1 MTWLDTIFIILI
13 VLGAVRGLLTG
24 HLVTSLIL
32 FALWVTGIAVAVNFE
47 EQLGSSIGDYS
58 WAPLLAFFIILGIIL
73 LILYGSGIPAMVA
86 RNITWR
92 PPRWLDLIGGMVAG
106 GLIAAMMSGIIWR
119 VLDQIAYYMVT
130 ETSIGADNAFI
141 QLVQDSA
148 LRENLTAFV
157 DWFAPPVGIVI
168 GGILA
173 AVLVALAAFGRIR
186 RAEAEDDAYAAERD
200 LDRPKERDSDF
211 TRGMYRGSKS
221 GIDAPDS
228 ESRGREPP
236 EDRGSTR
243 DPGDSGYNR

>member
-1 MTWLDTIFIILI
+1 MTWLDTIFVILI

-24 HLVTSLIL
+24 HLVTSLII

-58 WAPLLAFFIILGIIL
+58 WAPLLGFFIILGIVL

-86 RNITWR
+86 RNIAWR
-92 PPRWLDLIGGMVAG
+92 PPRWLDLLGGMVAG

-119 VLDQIAYYMVT
+119 VLDQIAYYLLT
-130 ETSIGADNAFI
+130 ETSVGADNAFV
-141 QLVQDSA
+141 QLIQDSA

-186 RAEAEDDAYAAERD
+186 RAEDEDDAYAAERD
-200 LDRPKERDSDF
+200 LDRPRGRESDF
-211 TRGMYRGSKS
+211 TRGVYHGSRS
-221 GIDAPDS
+221 TGDAPDS
-228 ESRGREPP
+228 GHEGSEPP
-236 EDRGSTR
+236 QERGSTR
-243 DPGDSGYNR
+243 DTDDPDYNR

>member
-24 HLVTSLIL
+24 HLVTSLII

-58 WAPLLAFFIILGIIL
+58 WAPLLGFFIILGIVL

-86 RNITWR
+86 RNIAWR

-119 VLDQIAYYMVT
+119 VLDQIAYYLVT
-130 ETSIGADNAFI
+130 ETSVGADNAFV
-141 QLVQDSA
+141 QLVLDSA

-157 DWFAPPVGIVI
+157 DWFAPPVGVVI

-200 LDRPKERDSDF
+200 LDRPKGRESEF
-211 TRGMYRGSKS
+211 TRGVYRGSRS
-221 GIDAPDS
+221 TIDEREGEATNREMPDDT
-228 ESRGREPP
+228 
-236 EDRGSTR
+236 DRDR
-243 DPGDSGYNR
+243 

>member
-1 MTWLDTIFIILI
+1 MTWLDTIFVILI

-24 HLVTSLIL
+24 HLVTSLII

-47 EQLGSSIGDYS
+47 DQLGSSIGDYS
-58 WAPLLAFFIILGIIL
+58 WAPLLAFFIILGIVL

-86 RNITWR
+86 RNIAWR
-92 PPRWLDLIGGMVAG
+92 PPRWLDLLGGMVVG

-119 VLDQIAYYMVT
+119 ILDEVAFYLLT
-130 ETSIGADNAFI
+130 ETSVGPENAFI

-173 AVLVALAAFGRIR
+173 AALVALAAFGRIMR
-186 RAEAEDDAYAAERD
+186 SDAEDDTYTAERD
-200 LDRPKERDSDF
+200 LDRSRGSDGEF
-211 TRGMYRGSKS
+211 TRGVYHGRQSTT
-221 GIDAPDS
+221 DAADGG
-228 ESRGREPP
+228 RAGREPP
-236 EDRGSTR
+236 GETGSPR
-243 DPGDSGYNR
+243 DTGDPDYNR

>member
-1 MTWLDTIFIILI
+1 MTWLDTIFVILI

-24 HLVTSLIL
+24 HLVTSLII

-58 WAPLLAFFIILGIIL
+58 WAPLLAFFIILGIVL

-119 VLDQIAYYMVT
+119 VLDQIAYYLLT
-130 ETSIGADNAFI
+130 ETSVGADNAFI
-141 QLVQDSA
+141 QLVADSA

-168 GGILA
+168 GGILGA
-173 AVLVALAAFGRIR
+173 ALVALAAFGRIR
-186 RAEAEDDAYAAERD
+186 RAEADDDADAFPRD
-200 LDRPKERDSDF
+200 LDRPKERNSEF
-211 TRGMYRGSKS
+211 TRGVYRGSRS
-221 GIDAPDS
+221 SADAPD
-228 ESRGREPP
+228 RGQAGSEPP
-236 EDRGSTR
+236 GDTGSAR
-243 DPGDSGYNR
+243 DTGDSDYNR